1 MAHQETRISSTSG
14 PAANPS
20 HPGTDESPRP
30 GKATIL
36 VVDDMPDNL
45 AVLGELLQPEYRVL
59 AANNGARA
67 LRLALSEPPPDL
79 ILLDVMM
86 PGMDGYEV
94 LARLKA
100 EAATRDIPVI
110 FVTAMDAQ
118 EEEERGLE
126 LGAADYITNPLRPRI
141 VLARVRAQLVA
152 KQAGDLLRDHNAFLE
167 AEVARRMGDNLLIQ
181 EISIHALA
189 HLAEIRDPET
199 GNHLRRTRRFLRA
212 LARQLKAHPRFAAFL
227 NEHTIDLM
235 AKSAILH
242 DIGKVGIPD
251 HILHKPGKLDA
262 AEWEIMQTHAKLGS
276 DAIEL
281 AEKDAE
287 RPVEFLALA
296 KEIAHWHH
304 EKWDGSGYPDGL
316 AGEAIPLSARLMA
329 LADVFDALTTPRVYK
344 PPMSFDQARDLIV
357 AGRGGHF
364 DPDVVDAFLAI
375 FEEFRAIAERFA
387 DTE

>member
-94 LARLKA
+94 LARLKV

-126 LGAADYITNPLRPRI
+126 LGAADYITKPLRPRI

-152 KQAGDLLRDHNAFLE
+152 KQAGDLLRDHNVFLE

-287 RPVEFLALA
+287 RPVEFLVLA